1 MESLDA
7 DSLAALSAGDL
18 RGLIVRLA
26 AELGAFRATV
36 SGLEGRIAGLENENT
51 TLREQAAALTAENRT
66 LKDEIARLKEL
77 PRRPPDKPSGM
88 ERSTEAG
95 QTANKKSRSRRR
107 RGATLPRIV
116 ISEEIVLPATR
127 PAGSRFKGYDD
138 IVVQELDL
146 RARATRYRRER
157 WTTPSGETAS
167 GVLPAGIV
175 GGFGPDLQRF
185 ILALHFQGQ
194 VTTDRL
200 TALLTGMGVVI
211 SKRQVVRLLAK
222 CAQTF
227 VAEEAEVLRAGLA
240 TAPWITVD
248 DTSARHARRDGYTT
262 QIGDDR
268 FTAFRTGVSK
278 SRANFL
284 SILRA
289 GSSLYVINAAAL
301 DYMRQRG
308 LPEATLAALE
318 RAGQTEFADAAAFAA
333 HLEALGLADR
343 TVTPDPVALATEG
356 ALWGAIRHL
365 GLLTN
370 TVVVSDGA
378 GQFRVGD
385 HAACW
390 VHAERLVY
398 KLIPVNDIQRRAVE
412 VTRQLIWWFY
422 SDLKAYRLAPRPKRA
437 AAMRARFDRI
447 FSRVTGFA
455 LLDQLLRRLR
465 RQKADLLRVLDR
477 PETPLHT
484 NGSENDIRAVVTKR
498 KVSGGTISAAGREA
512 RDVLLGLMKTCRK
525 LGVSFFRYLG
535 CRLGVLGLQ
544 PIPPLEDLVRAARS

>member
-1 MESLDA
+1 MESLAA
-7 DSLAALSAGDL
+7 DSLASLSADDL
-18 RGLIVRLA
+18 RGVLVQLVEELRAVRA
-26 AELGAFRATV
+26 KV
-36 SGLEGRIAGLENENT
+36 SGLEDQVATLQKENT
-51 TLREQAAALTAENRT
+51 GLREQVAALTAENRT

-77 PRRPPDKPSGM
+77 PKRPPDKPSGM
-88 ERSTEAG
+88 EKSTEAKLG
-95 QTANKKSRSRRR
+95 PKKKPKSRRR
-107 RGATLPRIV
+107 RGPTLARIKITDEV
-116 ISEEIVLPATR
+116 VLPA
-127 PAGSRFKGYDD
+127 PAPPGSRFKGYDD
-138 IVVQELDL
+138 IVVQDL
-146 RARATRYRRER
+146 NLCARATRYRRER
-157 WTTPSGETAS
+157 WTTPSGETVS
-167 GVLPAGIV
+167 GALPAGIM

-185 ILALHFQGQ
+185 VLALHFQGQ

-200 TALLTGMGVVI
+200 TALLNGMDVVI

-222 CAQTF
+222 AAQMFATED
-227 VAEEAEVLRAGLA
+227 AQVLRAGLA

-268 FTAFRTGVSK
+268 FTAFRTSASK

-318 RAGQTEFADAAAFAA
+318 GAREKEFADAAAFAA
-333 HLEALGLADR
+333 HLDGLGVFDR
-343 TVTPDPVALATEG
+343 ETAPGPVALAAEG
-356 ALWGAIRHL
+356 AVWGAIRHQ
-365 GLLTN
+365 GLLKN

-390 VHAERLVY
+390 VHAERLVH
-398 KLIPVNDIQRRAVE
+398 KLIPVTDAQRRAID

-422 SDLKAYRLAPRPKRA
+422 ADLKAYRLAPCPRRA
-437 AAMRARFDRI
+437 AAMRARFNRI
-447 FSRVTGFA
+447 FTRTTGFE
-455 LLDQLLRRLR
+455 LLDKLLGRLHK
-465 RQKADLLRVLDR
+465 QKPDLLRVLER
-477 PETPLHT
+477 PEIPLHT

-498 KVSGGTISAAGREA
+498 KVSGGTISDAGRQA
-512 RDVLLGLMKTCRK
+512 RDVMLGLMKTCRK
-525 LGVSFFRYLG
+525 LGVSFFEYLG
-535 CRLGVLGLQ
+535 CRLGV
-544 PIPPLEDLVRAARS
+544 RAAPLIPLLPALVQTASH

>member
-1 MESLDA
+1 MESLDV
-7 DSLAALSAGDL
+7 DSLGALSADDL
-18 RGLIVRLA
+18 RGLIVRLV
-26 AELGAFRATV
+26 AELSALRAKV
-36 SGLEGRIAGLENENT
+36 IKLEGRIGELEDENT

-66 LKDEIARLKEL
+66 LKDEVARLKEL
-77 PRRPPDKPSGM
+77 PRRPPDRPSGM
-88 ERSTEAG
+88 EQSTQAG
-95 QTANKKSRSRRR
+95 QTPVKTSRSRRR
-107 RGATLPRIV
+107 RGATLPRIAITQEV
-116 ISEEIVLPATR
+116 VLPAAA
-127 PAGSRFKGYDD
+127 PEGSRFKGYDD
-138 IVVQELDL
+138 IVVQDLDL

-157 WTTPSGETAS
+157 WTTPSGETVS
-167 GVLPAGIV
+167 GVLPAGVV

-185 ILALHFQGQ
+185 ILAFHIQGQ
-194 VTTDRL
+194 VTTERL
-200 TALLTGMGVVI
+200 TALLNGMGVVI

-222 CAQTF
+222 CAQNF
-227 VAEEAEVLRAGLA
+227 EAEEAQVLRAGLA

-248 DTSARHARRDGYTT
+248 DTAARHARRDGYTT

-268 FTAFRTGVSK
+268 FTAFHTGASK

-308 LPEATLAALE
+308 LPEATLATLE
-318 RAGQTEFADAAAFAA
+318 RAGQTEFADAATFAA

-343 TVTPDPVALATEG
+343 TVTPDPIALATEG
-356 ALWGAIRHL
+356 ALWGAIRQL

-390 VHAERLVY
+390 VHAERLVH

-422 SDLKAYRLAPRPKRA
+422 ADLKAYRLAPQPKRA
-437 AAMRARFDRI
+437 ASMRARFDRI
-447 FSRVTGFA
+447 FSRVTGFT

-465 RQKADLLRVLDR
+465 KQKADMLRVLDR
-477 PETPLHT
+477 PEIPLHT

-498 KVSGGTISAAGREA
+498 KVSGGTISEAGRRA

-525 LGVSFFRYLG
+525 LGVSFFQYLG
-535 CRLGVLGLQ
+535 CRLGVQGGR
-544 PIPPLEDLVRAARS
+544 PIPPLEHLVRAAAR

>member
-1 MESLDA
+1 MGSLDA
-7 DSLAALSAGDL
+7 DSLATLSSEDL

-26 AELGAFRATV
+26 AELNGFRATV
-36 SGLEGRIAGLENENT
+36 ARLEGRIGVLEGENT
-51 TLREQAAALTAENRT
+51 ALREQAAALTAENRT

-77 PRRPPDKPSGM
+77 PKRPPDKPSGM
-88 ERSTEAG
+88 EGSTEAG
-95 QTANKKSRSRRR
+95 KVAKKKSRSRRR
-107 RGATLPRIV
+107 RGATLSRIAITHEV
-116 ISEEIVLPATR
+116 VLSAKA
-127 PAGSRFKGYDD
+127 PAGSRFKGYED
-138 IVVQELDL
+138 IVVQDLDL
-146 RARATRYRRER
+146 AARATRYRRER
-157 WTTPSGETAS
+157 WTTPSGETVS
-167 GVLPAGIV
+167 GALPTGIL

-185 ILALHFQGQ
+185 ILALHIQGQ
-194 VTTDRL
+194 VTTERM

-222 CAQTF
+222 CAQKF
-227 VAEEAEVLRAGLA
+227 AAEEAEVLRAGLA

-248 DTSARHARRDGYTT
+248 DTSARHGRRDGYTT

-268 FTAFRTGVSK
+268 FTAFRTSGSK

-289 GSSLYVINAAAL
+289 GSSLHVINAAAL
-301 DYMRQRG
+301 DYMRRRG

-318 RAGQTEFADAAAFAA
+318 RADAKEFADADVFAT
-333 HLEALGLADR
+333 HLKALGLTDR
-343 TVTPDPVALATEG
+343 TVTPDPVAVASEG
-356 ALWGAIRHL
+356 AMWGAIRHL

-378 GQFRVGD
+378 GQFRVGN

-390 VHAERLVY
+390 IHAERLVH
-398 KLIPVNDIQRRAVE
+398 KLIPVNDIQHRAVD

-422 SDLKAYRLAPRPKRA
+422 ADLKAYRLAPHPKRA

-455 LLDQLLRRLR
+455 LLDQLLRRLH
-465 RQKADLLRVLDR
+465 RQKADLLRVLER
-477 PETPLHT
+477 PEIPLHT

-498 KVSGGTISAAGREA
+498 KVSGGTMSEAGRRA
-512 RDVLLGLMKTCRK
+512 RDILLGLMKTCRK
-525 LGVSFFRYLG
+525 LGVSFFSYLG
-535 CRLGVLGLQ
+535 CRLGVQGVQ
-544 PIPPLEDLVRAARS
+544 PISPLQDLVLAAGT

>member
-7 DSLAALSAGDL
+7 DWLAALPVGDL

-26 AELGAFRATV
+26 TELSALRATV
-36 SGLEGRIAGLENENT
+36 GGLEVRIAGFENENT
-51 TLREQAAALTAENRT
+51 TLREQAAALTAQNRT
-66 LKDEIARLKEL
+66 LTDEIARLKEL

-88 ERSTEAG
+88 ERATEAG
-95 QTANKKSRSRRR
+95 QVAKKKSRSRRR
-107 RGATLPRIV
+107 RGATLPRIA
-116 ISEEIVLPATR
+116 ITQEIMLPAAA

-138 IVVQELDL
+138 IVVQDLDL

-157 WTTPSGETAS
+157 WTTPSGETVS
-167 GVLPAGIV
+167 GVLLEGIV

-185 ILALHFQGQ
+185 ILTLHIQGQ

-200 TALLTGMGVVI
+200 TALLNGMGVVI

-222 CAQTF
+222 CAQKF
-227 VAEEAEVLRAGLA
+227 AAEEAEVLRAGLA

-268 FTAFRTGVSK
+268 FTAFRTGASK

-301 DYMRQRG
+301 DYMRRRG
-308 LPEATLAALE
+308 LPETTLAALE
-318 RAGQTEFADAAAFAA
+318 RAGQAEFADADAFAT
-333 HLEALGLADR
+333 HLEALGLAGR
-343 TVTPDPVALATEG
+343 TVTPDPVVLATEG
-356 ALWGAIRHL
+356 ALWGAIHHL

-390 VHAERLVY
+390 IHAERLVH

-422 SDLKAYRLAPRPKRA
+422 ADLKAYRLAPHPKRA

-447 FSRVTGFA
+447 FSRVTGYA
-455 LLDQLLRRLR
+455 TLDQLLRRLR

-477 PETPLHT
+477 PEIPLHT

-498 KVSGGTISAAGREA
+498 KVSGGTISEAGRQA
-512 RDVLLGLMKTCRK
+512 RDVMLGLMKTCRK
-525 LGVSFFRYLG
+525 LGVSFFGYLG
-535 CRLGVLGLQ
+535 CRLGVQ
-544 PIPPLEDLVRAARS
+544 DARSVPPLECLVRAAVA

>member
-1 MESLDA
+1 L
-7 DSLAALSAGDL
+7 
-18 RGLIVRLA
+18 
-26 AELGAFRATV
+26 RATV
-36 SGLEGRIAGLENENT
+36 TGLEFRIGGLEDENT
-51 TLREQAAALTAENRT
+51 TLREQAAALTAQNRT
-66 LKDEIARLKEL
+66 LKDEVARLKEL

-88 ERSTEAG
+88 EQSTQAG
-95 QTANKKSRSRRR
+95 QIAKKKSRSRRR
-107 RGATLPRIV
+107 RGATLPRIA
-116 ISEEIVLPATR
+116 ITEEVTLPAAA
-127 PAGSRFKGYDD
+127 PVGSRFKGYDD
-138 IVVQELDL
+138 IVVQDLDL
-146 RARATRYRRER
+146 AARATRYRRER
-157 WTTPSGETAS
+157 WTTPSGETVS
-167 GVLPAGIV
+167 GALPAGIV

-185 ILALHFQGQ
+185 ILALHIQGQ

-200 TALLTGMGVVI
+200 TTLLNGMGVVI

-222 CAQTF
+222 CAQKF
-227 VAEEAEVLRAGLA
+227 VGEEAQVLRAGLA

-268 FTAFRTGVSK
+268 FTAFRTGASK

-301 DYMRQRG
+301 DYMRRRG
-308 LPEATLAALE
+308 LPEATLATLE
-318 RAGQTEFADAAAFAA
+318 HAGQTEFADAATFKA
-333 HLEALGLADR
+333 HLEALGLGDR
-343 TVTPDPVALATEG
+343 EVTPDPIALATEG

-365 GLLTN
+365 GLLEG

-390 VHAERLVY
+390 IHAERLVH
-398 KLIPVNDIQRRAVE
+398 KLIPVNDIQRRAVD
-412 VTRQLIWWFY
+412 VARQLIWWFY
-422 SDLKAYRLAPRPKRA
+422 ADLKAYRLAPHPKRA
-437 AAMRARFDRI
+437 AAMRARFDRL

-465 RQKADLLRVLDR
+465 KQKADLLRVLDR
-477 PETPLHT
+477 PEIPLHT

-498 KVSGGTISAAGREA
+498 KVSGGTISEAGRQA

-525 LGVSFFRYLG
+525 LSVSFFEFLG
-535 CRLGVLGLQ
+535 CRLGVECTP
-544 PIPPLEDLVRAARS
+544 PIPPLEDLVSAAAR

>member
-7 DSLAALSAGDL
+7 DSLAAFSADDL
-18 RGLIVRLA
+18 RGLVVGLA
-26 AELGAFRATV
+26 AELRALRATLC
-36 SGLEGRIAGLENENT
+36 GLEGRIGALQDENT
-51 TLREQAAALTAENRT
+51 ALREQAAALTAQNRT

-95 QTANKKSRSRRR
+95 QVAEKKSRSRRR
-107 RGATLPRIV
+107 RGATLPRIAITQDV
-116 ISEEIVLPATR
+116 VLPAAA

-138 IVVQELDL
+138 IVVQDLDL

-167 GVLPAGIV
+167 GALPEGIV

-185 ILALHFQGQ
+185 ILALHIQGQ
-194 VTTDRL
+194 VTTERL

-222 CAQTF
+222 CAQKF
-227 VAEEAEVLRAGLA
+227 VAEEAQVQRAGLA

-262 QIGDDR
+262 QIGDAR
-268 FTAFRTGVSK
+268 FTAFRTGASK

-301 DYMRQRG
+301 DYMRGRG
-308 LPEATLAALE
+308 LPEMTLAALE
-318 RAGQTEFADAAAFAA
+318 RANPKEFADADAFAA

-343 TVTPDPVALATEG
+343 TVTPDPVAVATEG

-390 VHAERLVY
+390 VHAERLVH

-412 VTRQLIWWFY
+412 VRRQLIWWFY
-422 SDLKAYRLAPRPKRA
+422 ADLKAYRLAPHPKRA

-447 FSRVTGFA
+447 FSRVTRYVS
-455 LLDQLLRRLR
+455 LDQLLRRLHK
-465 RQKADLLRVLDR
+465 QKVDLLRVLDR
-477 PETPLHT
+477 PEIPLHT

-498 KVSGGTISAAGREA
+498 KVSGGTVSEAGRQA
-512 RDVLLGLMKTCRK
+512 RDILLGLMKTCRK
-525 LGVSFFRYLG
+525 LGVSFFKYLG
-535 CRLGVLGLQ
+535 CRLGVQGVR
-544 PIPPLEDLVRAARS
+544 PIPPLEDLIRAAAP

>member
-1 MESLDA
+1 MESLDV
-7 DSLAALSAGDL
+7 DWLEALSAGDV

-26 AELGAFRATV
+26 AELSAFRAMV
-36 SGLEGRIAGLENENT
+36 SLLEGRIGALQDENT
-51 TLREQAAALTAENRT
+51 TLREQVTALTVENRT
-66 LKDEIARLKEL
+66 LKDEVARLKEL

-88 ERSTEAG
+88 EPSTAAG
-95 QTANKKSRSRRR
+95 QIRKKKTRSRRR
-107 RGATLPRIV
+107 RGATLPRIAITQEV
-116 ISEEIVLPATR
+116 VLPAAA

-138 IVVQELDL
+138 IVVQDLDL
-146 RARATRYRRER
+146 LARATRYRRER
-157 WTTPSGETAS
+157 WATPSGETVS
-167 GVLPAGIV
+167 GALPAGIV

-185 ILALHFQGQ
+185 ILALHIQGQ

-222 CAQTF
+222 CAQNF
-227 VAEEAEVLRAGLA
+227 VAEEAQVLQAGLA

-248 DTSARHARRDGYTT
+248 DTAARHARRDGYTT

-268 FTAFRTGVSK
+268 FTAFRTGASK

-289 GSSLYVINAAAL
+289 GSSLYVINTAAL
-301 DYMRQRG
+301 DYMRRRG
-308 LPEATLAALE
+308 LPETTLAAL
-318 RAGQTEFADAAAFAA
+318 ASCYPKEFANAAALDA
-333 HLEALGLADR
+333 HLKALGLADR
-343 TVTPDPVALATEG
+343 TVTPDPMALATEG
-356 ALWGAIRHL
+356 ALWGAVRHL
-365 GLLTN
+365 GLLEN

-390 VHAERLVY
+390 VHAERLVH

-422 SDLKAYRLAPRPKRA
+422 ADLKAYRLAPHPKRA

-447 FSRVTGFA
+447 FTRVTGFA
-455 LLDQLLRRLR
+455 LLDQLLRRLHK
-465 RQKADLLRVLDR
+465 QKADLLRVLDR
-477 PETPLHT
+477 PEIPLHT

-498 KVSGGTISAAGREA
+498 KVSGGTISEAGRQA

-525 LGVSFFRYLG
+525 LGVSFFEYLG
-535 CRLGVLGLQ
+535 CRLGVQGAR
-544 PIPPLEDLVRAARS
+544 PIPPLAELVRAAVR